1 MIYENPYPK
10 YDDDGEL
17 NPRWVEYEEKLEMA
31 ETLAEQLL
39 EAERDERI
47 WNDRWKFVR
56 GSNA

>member
-31 ETLAEQLL
+31 ETLAEQRW

-47 WNDRWKFVR
+47 
-56 GSNA
+56 